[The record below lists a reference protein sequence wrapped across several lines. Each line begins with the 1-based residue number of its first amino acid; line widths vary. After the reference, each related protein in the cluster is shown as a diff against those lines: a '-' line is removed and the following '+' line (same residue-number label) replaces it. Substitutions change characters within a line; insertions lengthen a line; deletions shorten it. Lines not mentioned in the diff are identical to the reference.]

1 VRGDGGVY
9 TAWTA
14 ATAYIFLVG
23 LLMFRRFRRGH
34 WRSMRVI
41 EPRVPELDPATA

>member
-1 VRGDGGVY
+1 VY

-14 ATAYIFLVG
+14 ATAYVFCVG

-41 EPRVPELDPATA
+41 EPRVPDLDAATA